1 MSALEGPLTTFFD
14 VTAWPV
20 LVYFLAINTSYLL
33 LVLLAA
39 TDFAHH
45 LRRAPFAAYDEVL
58 TSPMAPSISVVVPAH
73 DEAAGI
79 VPAVSAMLALRYP
92 VHEVVVVDDGSTDE
106 TFALL
111 EAEHDL
117 VAVDREVARTVPYR
131 GRVLS
136 VHAPRDARTRLLV
149 VRTESS
155 GRSDALNTGINAA
168 TCDLLCFVDADSILD
183 PDALLTVAK
192 PFIDDPLRVVATGG
206 VVRAV
211 NGSRVVAGRVVEARM
226 PRGWLARIQV
236 VEYLRAFMLG
246 RSGWSRLG
254 ALVLISGAFG
264 LYRRDL
270 VVEIGGLD
278 PDCIGEDFELCV
290 RVHRHLRD
298 ARRRARHEG
307 RQVGAAGAGAG
318 HAPAAARAP
327 GAAAAPGVARA
338 LEDYRV
344 VFVAEPVTWT
354 EVPST
359 LAVLARQRRR
369 WHRGLWQVLVKH
381 RAMIGNPRYGRIGLV
396 ALPYYVVFELAA
408 PVLEL
413 AGVLLV
419 PAGLVLGVVRPDTA
433 LALLLVAYAYAILVS
448 LAALAVEEFSYHRYG
463 RWRDLLTAAAAAVG
477 ENLGYR
483 QLTAL
488 WRVQGLWQALTRR
501 QVEWGVM
508 TRTGFGD
515 ESDPSPLALST
526 SGGAS

>member
-1 MSALEGPLTTFFD
+1 MSAVQDGLTVVFD

-20 LVYFLAINTSYLL
+20 LLYFLSINTSYLL

-39 TDFAHH
+39 SDFAHH
-45 LRRAPFAAYDEVL
+45 LRRAPFAAYDEL
-58 TSPMAPSISVVVPAH
+58 LASPLAPSISVVVPAH

-92 VHEVVVVDDGSTDE
+92 DHEVVVVDDGSTDD

-117 VAVDREVARTVPYR
+117 VAVERPVPATVPYR

-136 VHAPRDARTRLLV
+136 VHAARDPRTRLLV
-149 VRTESS
+149 LRTESS

-168 TCDLLCFVDADSILD
+168 SCDLLCFVDADSILD

-206 VVRAV
+206 VVRAA

-226 PRGWLARIQV
+226 PRGWLARIQI

-246 RSGWSRLG
+246 RAGWSRLD

-270 VVEIGGLD
+270 VLEIGGLD
-278 PDCIGEDFELCV
+278 ADCIGEDFELCV

-298 ARRRARHEG
+298 GLRRERRDRRALRRAGDVVAG
-307 RQVGAAGAGAG
+307 R
-318 HAPAAARAP
+318 AARE
-327 GAAAAPGVARA
+327 G
-338 LEDYRV
+338 YRV

-354 EVPST
+354 EVPSS
-359 LAVLARQRRR
+359 LSVLASQRRR
-369 WHRGLWQVLVKH
+369 WHRGLWQVLSKH
-381 RAMIGNPRYGRIGLV
+381 RSMIGNPRYGRIGLV
-396 ALPYYVVFELAA
+396 ALPYYVLFELLA
-408 PVLEL
+408 PLLEL
-413 AGVLLV
+413 AGVVLV
-419 PAGLVLGVVRPDTA
+419 PLGLALGVVRADTA
-433 LALLLVAYAYAILVS
+433 LALLLVAYAYAVLVS

-463 RWRDLLTAAAAAVG
+463 RWRDLLVAALSAVA

-488 WRVQGLWQALTRR
+488 WRVQGLWQALARR
-501 QVEWGVM
+501 EAQWGVM
-508 TRTGFGD
+508 TRSGFGD
-515 ESDPSPLALST
+515 ELGDGRQLATAGS
-526 SGGAS
+526 AS